1 MKPILALEASL
12 AVVPLALVFALA
24 ALRPAG
30 GAEPLKVGDPAP
42 RMTLRLD
49 DGKTLDL
56 AAAKR
61 AVVLYFYPKDDTP
74 GCTKEACTYRDRTA
88 EVEKAGALVV
98 GISFDGAESHK
109 VFRAKYKLDFA
120 LATDDGSVA
129 EAFGVKVKDV
139 LGAKYHARDT
149 VVIGADGK
157 IRAILRGVDPVKS
170 VDEVLA
176 ALK

>member
-1 MKPILALEASL
+1 
-12 AVVPLALVFALA
+12 
-24 ALRPAG
+24 
-30 GAEPLKVGDPAP
+30 
-42 RMTLRLD
+42 
-49 DGKTLDL
+49 
-56 AAAKR
+56 
-61 AVVLYFYPKDDTP
+61 
-74 GCTKEACTYRDRTA
+74 
-88 EVEKAGALVV
+88 
-98 GISFDGAESHK
+98 